1 MELVD
6 TLDLK
11 SNDHR
16 GRAGSSPA
24 SGTKPLDYSRGFFVN
39 HYIATVYI
47 LYSKSI
53 DKFYAG
59 SCNDLQKRL
68 VQHSSKEFDNS
79 YTRQVTDWVLY
90 FAIDNLNYQQARK
103 IEKHIKSMKSREYF
117 QNLRKYPK
125 MVDKLINKYS

>member
-1 MELVD
+1 M
-6 TLDLK
+6 
-11 SNDHR
+11 
-16 GRAGSSPA
+16 
-24 SGTKPLDYSRGFFVN
+24 
-39 HYIATVYI
+39 ATVYI

-53 DKFYAG
+53 DRFYTG

-68 VQHSSKEFDNS
+68 VQHSSIEFDKS

-90 FAIDNLNYQQARK
+90 FAIDNLSYQQARK